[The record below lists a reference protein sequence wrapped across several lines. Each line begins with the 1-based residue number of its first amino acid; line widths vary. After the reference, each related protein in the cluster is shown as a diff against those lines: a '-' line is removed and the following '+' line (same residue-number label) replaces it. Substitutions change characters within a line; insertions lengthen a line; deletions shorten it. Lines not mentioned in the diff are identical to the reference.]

1 MSVVN
6 ASKFLGNLIFKKSVQ
21 KQTGIMK
28 TINPMEKKLAENKA
42 KFALEQLQKNNNID
56 INNLSA
62 NDFEMLAEN
71 IVNPIKNVTQ
81 TSVKSAD
88 ILDFRYK
95 RNFAEELAD
104 ASKKGDFKQMTGIMK
119 VDPKFKEVMESLKAS
134 KAADAAK
141 AKMIGPKKLIPDRD
155 VIPYQSPEVQKLDFA
170 DKLKRSGLTEQE
182 YMNNIVKRGYNVDD
196 AIYARDFYGDTTDQ
210 IIKNA
215 NTKGAPVA
223 FAGGGVAGL
232 LGERTGYKDGKDVFI
247 GPKRKKKTKKELED
261 EKILKEKIA
270 AYLESQTINLPE
282 EDPLKK
288 YQPTDYSLYGGFM
301 DNVKMKEDR
310 TGNIINDFNNISI
323 DPKDARV
330 GISRFNPKTNSSF
343 VAGAGPSGFN
353 INLTKQFA
361 DGGPARQNFAMGK
374 RAFLKLLA
382 GTGAGIA
389 GLKTGLFGLG
399 KKAAVKTAA
408 PIVADAAVV
417 PPHFLKLVA
426 KIKSLGDDITV
437 GSATMPRTKVTRYK
451 DYELTES
458 MDGSKQIQKIGKE
471 DDMITQSEYMTYTK
485 GQADETTKGKKV
497 ADDYEEVT
505 ETHSR
510 IYKDNF
516 NDPDYEDGINLKE
529 ILEEVGETVTK
540 KADGGRANFVIG
552 GKAAGKGIM
561 ATINKLFGKPVITT
575 ADKIKRPKKALDRE
589 MFKKADD
596 RLNDKRQMNKDELE
610 DFEIEIGDNI
620 EAYDFDGTVGDAK
633 RIIKDIK
640 DYEAEM
646 FAEYKS
652 IGGSKRLGGPKD
664 PMADAIDN
672 ASPGYTGDLKYDA
685 QLVADDLAEKMFKV
699 EYDDLTQAQQMD
711 LYDKAYTALSKNQQG
726 FKQMQNLSKPT
737 NTLESIKNTGT
748 IDISNPNVADEFTKF
763 MKESNPK
770 GFKDIEQKI
779 QLESFDPKGRKKNAT
794 GGLAAMLGE

>member
-71 IVNPIKNVTQ
+71 IVNPIKNATQ

-282 EDPLKK
+282 EDSLKK

-301 DNVKMKEDR
+301 DNIKMKGDR

-323 DPKDARV
+323 DPTDARV

-353 INLTKQFA
+353 IGFKKQFA

-374 RAFLKLLA
+374 RAFLKFMGA
-382 GTGAGIA
+382 GAAGIA

-399 KKAAVKTAA
+399 KKAAVKE
-408 PIVADAAVV
+408 VAKEVATGGP

-426 KIKSLGDDITV
+426 KIKALGDD
-437 GSATMPRTKVTRYK
+437 ATPKYGAQPREKVTSYK
-451 DYELTES
+451 DYTLSEELDSGRTTIQR
-458 MDGSKQIQKIGKE
+458 SKQSEVDYYDEMLMEDVYMSHTPGK
-471 DDMITQSEYMTYTK
+471 
-485 GQADETTKGKKV
+485 GLADETTKGKNIP
-497 ADDYEEVT
+497 DDYVEDTSYMRTSGPQKGDILDTV
-505 ETHSR
+505 
-510 IYKDNF
+510 
-516 NDPDYEDGINLKE
+516 DGIPND
-529 ILEEVGETVTK
+529 ILEELGEAVVK
-540 KADGGRANFVIG
+540 KANGGRIGYAG
-552 GKAAGKGIM
+552 GKKVIQSLLKTM
-561 ATINKLFGKPVITT
+561 A
-575 ADKIKRPKKALDRE
+575 PKKAGEGKFTKAEYLIQRLENTIKGSPDDKYVKETFPNFIKELKANPELAKNENVFKELGGDLPEGQQIVVYGDDTLD
-589 MFKKADD
+589 FFTQKSGPGNID
-596 RLNDKRQMNKDELE
+596 RLKKLTAQYPSLSREKALKIMKMEPNDQVMELKML
-610 DFEIEIGDNI
+610 EIANR
-620 EAYDFDGTVGDAK
+620 TV
-633 RIIKDIK
+633 
-640 DYEAEM
+640 
-646 FAEYKS
+646 
-652 IGGSKRLGGPKD
+652 
-664 PMADAIDN
+664 N
-672 ASPGYTGDLKYDA
+672 
-685 QLVADDLAEKMFKV
+685 
-699 EYDDLTQAQQMD
+699 
-711 LYDKAYTALSKNQQG
+711 
-726 FKQMQNLSKPT
+726 
-737 NTLESIKNTGT
+737 
-748 IDISNPNVADEFTKF
+748 SN
-763 MKESNPK
+763 
-770 GFKDIEQKI
+770 
-779 QLESFDPKGRKKNAT
+779 

>member
-1 MSVVN
+1 MSV
-6 ASKFLGNLIFKKSVQ
+6 SKFLANLIFKKSVQ

-42 KFALEQLQKNNNID
+42 KFALQQIQKNNNID

-62 NDFEMLAEN
+62 NDLEILAEN
-71 IVNPIKNVTQ
+71 IVNPIKNATQ
-81 TSVKSAD
+81 TPVKSAD

-95 RNFAEELAD
+95 RSFAEELAD
-104 ASKKGDFKQMTGIMK
+104 ASKKGDFNRMTGIMK

-155 VIPYQSPEVQKLDFA
+155 VIPYQSPEVQKLNFA
-170 DKLKRSGLTEQE
+170 DKLKRAGLTEQE
-182 YMNNIVKRGYNVDD
+182 YMDNIVKKGYNVDD
-196 AIYARDFYGDTTDQ
+196 AIYAGDFYGDTTDQ

-232 LGERTGYKDGKDVFI
+232 LGERTGYEGGLRVDAPNLRI
-247 GPKRKKKTKKELED
+247 LELMLNEKMSYED
-261 EKILKEKIA
+261 ALKEFEMREKQRPYIEERMGTGPGPILEA
-270 AYLESQTINLPE
+270 AS
-282 EDPLKK
+282 
-288 YQPTDYSLYGGFM
+288 GG
-301 DNVKMKEDR
+301 
-310 TGNIINDFNNISI
+310 I
-323 DPKDARV
+323 
-330 GISRFNPKTNSSF
+330 
-343 VAGAGPSGFN
+343 
-353 INLTKQFA
+353 
-361 DGGPARQNFAMGK
+361 ARQNFKMGK
-374 RAFLKLLA
+374 RAFLKLL
-382 GTGAGIA
+382 GGVGAGIA
-389 GLKTGLFGLG
+389 GLKSGLLGLG
-399 KKAAVKTAA
+399 GKQATKKAVTETVKSAGSGA
-408 PIVADAAVV
+408 P
-417 PPHFLKLVA
+417 PPYFFKLVD
-426 KIKSLGDDITV
+426 KIKTLGDDVTPSYAV
-437 GSATMPRTKVTRYK
+437 KDRQKVTKYK
-451 DYELTES
+451 DYELTE
-458 MDGSKQIQKIGKE
+458 DVTTGEKTIQRMKI
-471 DDMITQSEYMTYTK
+471 DDDLKYDASEYYGKPVGEDVYMSYKPGK
-485 GQADETTKGKKV
+485 GQMDETMKGKTPPDEYIEDTSLIRSDKPAEGEIMQTV
-497 ADDYEEVT
+497 DGVP
-505 ETHSR
+505 
-510 IYKDNF
+510 
-516 NDPDYEDGINLKE
+516 ND
-529 ILEEVGETVTK
+529 ILEEVGETIVK
-540 KADGGRANFVIG
+540 KADGGRIGYAVGKKVI
-552 GKAAGKGIM
+552 GKGIM
-561 ATINKLFGKPVITT
+561 AGINKLFGKGTMTT
-575 ADKIKRPKKALDRE
+575 ADKLKRPQKALDRE

-664 PMADAIDN
+664 AMADAIDN

-726 FKQMQNLSKPT
+726 FKQMQKLSKPT
-737 NTLESIKNTGT
+737 NTLEGIKNTGT
-748 IDISNPNVADEFTKF
+748 IDISNPNVADEFTRF

-779 QLESFDPKGRKKNAT
+779 KLESFDPKKTKGNADGGRIGLST
-794 GGLAAMLGE
+794 GGLARMLGE